1 MNKRLVK
8 QLKDNNIGLAPIDQD
23 TADTIQKLADA
34 TGANAISLIHEA
46 VKLLE
51 KSLGRQLIVRK
62 PGSKWDMKINKF
74 IQFKTITEF
83 EPKDR

>member
-1 MNKRLVK
+1 MNRKLVK
-8 QLKDNNIGLAPIDQD
+8 QLKENKIGLAPIDQE
-23 TADTIQKLADA
+23 TVEIIEKLASA
-34 TGANAISLIHEA
+34 TGANAISIIHEA

-74 IQFKTITEF
+74 IQFKTITDF
-83 EPKDR
+83 EPKS

>member
-8 QLKDNNIGLAPIDQD
+8 QLKDNNIGLAPIDQE
-23 TADTIQKLADA
+23 TAEIIQKLAAA

-51 KSLGRQLIVRK
+51 KSMGRQLIVRK

-74 IQFKTITEF
+74 TQFKTITDF
-83 EPKDR
+83 EPKE